1 MENIIATRKM
11 PEGIM
16 VIWGE
21 GRGVGSDTFTFQELI
36 DMKVNTLD
44 LLDRPDA
51 YQVDP
56 KAHAIVPKT

>member
-1 MENIIATRKM
+1 MENIVGTKKM
-11 PEGIM
+11 AEGIL

-21 GRGVGSDTFTFQELI
+21 GSGVRSDTFTFQELI

-44 LLDRPDA
+44 LLERPAA

-56 KAHAIVPKT
+56 AAHAVVPKL